1 MAVWGSCLSFPLYP
15 STFAFSCSHEGGVAG
30 AGLQE
35 LRLHRHEC
43 GEQTGGYSL
52 WEFTLLL
59 DGFLTQPGEISDY
72 VDIKDSQVRHL
83 EDIVGG
89 RVSGISCSGAVSN

>member
-1 MAVWGSCLSFPLYP
+1 MWGAARKKQRVGQGRAWKP
-15 STFAFSCSHEGGVAG
+15 
-30 AGLQE
+30 
-35 LRLHRHEC
+35 
-43 GEQTGGYSL
+43 GGYSV

-59 DGFLTQPGEISDY
+59 DGFLTQPGETSDY